1 MSITYPLA
9 LPSTLKFRTT
19 NWSSEDRTSEVAS
32 PFTGEGQVIVW
43 AYQRWTPT
51 LTLVPMKRADA
62 QEWAAWLRS
71 LRGRS
76 GTFLLGDPMRP
87 VPLGAAAASPGTPLV
102 KGAGQTGGT
111 LLIDGCP
118 NSVTNWLKR
127 GDLIQLG
134 SGSTSRL
141 HEISE
146 TVNTSG
152 SGEASLSLWPDLRS
166 SPADNS
172 AIVLTNPKGVF
183 NRTSDVVEVPTD
195 TAGIFNLAFDCID
208 TLRG

>member
-9 LPSTLKFRTT
+9 LPSTRKWRSS
-19 NWSSEDRTSEVAS
+19 NWASQDRTAEVAS
-32 PFTGEGQVIVW
+32 PFTGDGQAIVW
-43 AYQRWTPT
+43 PYQRWTPT
-51 LTLVPMKRADA
+51 LTLVSMKRADA

-76 GTFLLGDPMRP
+76 GTFLLGDPARP
-87 VPLGAAAASPGTPLV
+87 APLGAAAFNPGTPLV
-102 KGAGQTGGT
+102 KGAGQSGGS
-111 LLIDGCP
+111 LLIDGAP
-118 NSVTNWLKR
+118 ASVAAWLKR

-134 SGSTSRL
+134 AGATARL

-146 TVNTSG
+146 VVNTSG
-152 SGEASLSLWPDLRS
+152 SGEAALSLWPALRE

-172 AIVLTNPKGVF
+172 AIVLTNPVGVF

-195 TAGIFNLAFDCID
+195 TAGFYDLAFDCVD